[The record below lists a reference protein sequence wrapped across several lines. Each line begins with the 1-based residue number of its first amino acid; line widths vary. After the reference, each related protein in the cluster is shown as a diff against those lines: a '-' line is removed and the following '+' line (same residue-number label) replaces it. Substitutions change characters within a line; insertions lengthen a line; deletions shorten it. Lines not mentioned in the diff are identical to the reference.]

1 MILSLHTISLF
12 NTKIFERAIAIP
24 PFKQFNPLPNEACF
38 IYVFEGGNNS
48 YSEEKKITLNQG
60 DALMMKCGN
69 YIFDGQ
75 PHNETGKSGMIAV
88 HFYPEVLKKIFK
100 DEIPTFLINKNR
112 LQFRNNVSIIKSNLQ
127 LSKYIDGLEFYF
139 ENPSLQTEELSILKL
154 KELILLLLNTKNS
167 ETILEIMC
175 NLFST
180 KTFEFKEV
188 VEAHVFSPISIV
200 DLARLTNKSL
210 ASFKRE
216 FNENYQ
222 DSPSNYIKSR
232 RLEKAAKLL
241 SISNDSISSI
251 AYDCLFNNVAHFS
264 NSFKLKYKL
273 NPSNY
278 RLSLLRK

>member
-1 MILSLHTISLF
+1 MIVVQHTISLY
-12 NTKIFERAIAIP
+12 NTKIFERVIAIP
-24 PFKQFNPLPNEACF
+24 PFKQFNALPNDACF
-38 IYVFEGGNNS
+38 IYVFEGSNNS

-75 PHNETGKSGMIAV
+75 PHDESGKSGMIAI
-88 HFYPEVLKKIFK
+88 HFYPDVLKKIYK
-100 DEIPTFLINKNR
+100 DEIPTFLIKKNR
-112 LQFRNNVSIIKSNLQ
+112 LPFHNNVSVIKSDLQ
-127 LSKYIDGLEFYF
+127 ISKYIDGLEFYF
-139 ENPSLQTEELSILKL
+139 ENPSLQTEELTILKL
-154 KELILLLLNTKNS
+154 KELILLLLNTKKS
-167 ETILEIMC
+167 ETILEIMS

-180 KTFEFKEV
+180 KTFKFKEV
-188 VEAHVFSPISIV
+188 VEAHIFSPISIA
-200 DLARLTNKSL
+200 DLAQLTNKSL

-216 FNENYQ
+216 FKKNYQ

-232 RLEKAAKLL
+232 RLEKAARLL

-278 RLSLLRK
+278 RLSQLRK

>member
-1 MILSLHTISLF
+1 MIIDHTTITLF
-12 NTKIFERAIAIP
+12 DKNIFERAIAIP
-24 PFKQFNPLPNEACF
+24 PFKQFNSLPNEACF
-38 IYVFEGGNNS
+38 IYVFEGDNNS

-75 PHNETGKSGMIAV
+75 AHDETGKSGMIAI
-88 HFYPEVLKKIFK
+88 HFYPEVLKKIYK

-112 LQFRNNVSIIKSNLQ
+112 PQFYNNVSIIKSDAH

-139 ENPSLQTEELSILKL
+139 KNPSLQTEELTILKL
-154 KELILLLLNTKNS
+154 KELILLLLNTKKS
-167 ETILEIMC
+167 ETILEIMS

-188 VEAHVFSPISIV
+188 VEAHIFSPISIA
-200 DLARLTNKSL
+200 DLAQLTNQSL

-216 FNENYQ
+216 FKKKYQ
-222 DSPSNYIKSR
+222 DSPSNYIKSK

-251 AYDCLFNNVAHFS
+251 AYDCLFNTVAHFS

-278 RLSLLRK
+278 RLSQLRK

>member
-1 MILSLHTISLF
+1 LIVVQHTISLY
-12 NTKIFERAIAIP
+12 NTKIFERVIAIP
-24 PFKQFNPLPNEACF
+24 PFKQFNALPNDACF
-38 IYVFEGGNNS
+38 IYVFEGSNNS

-75 PHNETGKSGMIAV
+75 PHDESGKSGMIAI
-88 HFYPEVLKKIFK
+88 HFYPDVLKKIYK
-100 DEIPTFLINKNR
+100 DEIPTFLIKKNR
-112 LQFRNNVSIIKSNLQ
+112 LPFHNNVSVIKSDLQ
-127 LSKYIDGLEFYF
+127 ISKYIDGLEFYF
-139 ENPSLQTEELSILKL
+139 ENPSLQTEELTILKL
-154 KELILLLLNTKNS
+154 KELILLLLNTKKS
-167 ETILEIMC
+167 ETILEIMS

-180 KTFEFKEV
+180 KTFKFKEV
-188 VEAHVFSPISIV
+188 VEAHIFSPISIA
-200 DLARLTNKSL
+200 DLAQLTNKSL

-216 FNENYQ
+216 FKKNYQ

-232 RLEKAAKLL
+232 RLEKAARLL

-278 RLSLLRK
+278 RLSQLRK

>member
-1 MILSLHTISLF
+1 
-12 NTKIFERAIAIP
+12 
-24 PFKQFNPLPNEACF
+24 
-38 IYVFEGGNNS
+38 
-48 YSEEKKITLNQG
+48 
-60 DALMMKCGN
+60 
-69 YIFDGQ
+69 
-75 PHNETGKSGMIAV
+75 
-88 HFYPEVLKKIFK
+88 
-100 DEIPTFLINKNR
+100 
-112 LQFRNNVSIIKSNLQ
+112 
-127 LSKYIDGLEFYF
+127 
-139 ENPSLQTEELSILKL
+139 
-154 KELILLLLNTKNS
+154 
-167 ETILEIMC
+167 MC

-188 VEAHVFSPISIV
+188 VEAHIFSPISIA

-216 FNENYQ
+216 FKINYQ

-278 RLSLLRK
+278 RLSQLRK